1 MISDEFAV
9 FVHSYQRLSFTTI
22 KTLHRLNYTG
32 KIYLQISDED
42 KYIEKYKE
50 VVKDYKNVEL
60 IIYKKERDFDLMTN
74 INDLRSQAFAYNAS
88 IKIAK
93 RLGLKYFLI
102 LDDDY
107 KNFYFKKGQGD
118 NASSKVKN
126 LDNIFFALINF
137 LKNTNIFCLS
147 ITQTGDQPY
156 YYFTLFRKAMN
167 FLLFET
173 KKIPDDFKFLGFTN
187 EDVNTYLRYG
197 NIGYIFLTYPQVT
210 LRQTQTQM
218 QEGGYTEVYID
229 YGTFYKSFF
238 SVMILPSACR
248 VKFVSS
254 VGRLH
259 HFVKW
264 DFAVPKI
271 LPYRYN

>member
-1 MISDEFAV
+1 MLSDEFAV

-74 INDLRSQAFAYNAS
+74 INDLRSQVFAYNAT

-107 KNFYFKKGQGD
+107 RNFYFNKSQGD
-118 NASSKVKN
+118 EVKN
-126 LDNIFFALINF
+126 LDSIFFALINF

-147 ITQTGDQPY
+147 IAQTGDQPY
-156 YYFTLFRKAMN
+156 YRFNSFRKAMN

-197 NIGYIFLTYPQVT
+197 NIGYIFLTYPRII
-210 LRQTQTQM
+210 LRQTQTQK

-238 SVMILPSACR
+238 SVMVLPSACR
-248 VKFVSS
+248 VKFVSG

-271 LPYRYN
+271 LPYKYI